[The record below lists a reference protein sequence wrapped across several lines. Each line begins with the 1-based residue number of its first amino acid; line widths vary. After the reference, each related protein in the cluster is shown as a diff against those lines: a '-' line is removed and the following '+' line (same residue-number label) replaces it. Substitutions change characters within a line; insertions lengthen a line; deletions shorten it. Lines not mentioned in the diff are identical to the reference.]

1 MDTTEEQE
9 TEELPY
15 SAKEQTSP
23 MVERKL
29 REENYI
35 LINRIRESYFLV
47 SRKKLFKRCMR
58 LCTNPKRKIPE
69 HPRVRC
75 VLSSTDTGPLL
86 ELSRREDILL

>member
-15 SAKEQTSP
+15 SPKEQASA
-23 MVERKL
+23 MVERKV

-35 LINRIRESYFLV
+35 LSL

-58 LCTNPKRKIPE
+58 LFTNPKRKIPE
-69 HPRVRC
+69 HPRVKC
-75 VLSSTDTGPLL
+75 VVSSTDTGPLL